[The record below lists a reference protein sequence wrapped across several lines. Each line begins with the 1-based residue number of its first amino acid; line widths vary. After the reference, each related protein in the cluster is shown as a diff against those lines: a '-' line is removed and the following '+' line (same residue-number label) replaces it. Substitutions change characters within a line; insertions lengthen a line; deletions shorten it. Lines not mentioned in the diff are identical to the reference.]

1 LIVTSPA
8 IPPNNEL
15 LKAARDAGVPITT
28 EIQLFIE
35 QCPAKKIF
43 AVTGSKGKSTTT
55 AMLGE
60 ILKQRHTTWVGG
72 NIGRSL
78 LPELAN
84 IKPDH
89 LVVLELSSF
98 MLEYLREM
106 KWSPHVAVVTMITRD
121 HLEWHGGFDGYIDA
135 KANLFAI
142 PNSG

>member
-1 LIVTSPA
+1 MSF
-8 IPPNNEL
+8 
-15 LKAARDAGVPITT
+15 LKRRAMRAYRSRLKFNSSSSNVPRRK
-28 EIQLFIE
+28 F
-35 QCPAKKIF
+35 
-43 AVTGSKGKSTTT
+43 
-55 AMLGE
+55 
-60 ILKQRHTTWVGG
+60 
-72 NIGRSL
+72 SL
-78 LPELAN
+78 LPARGKIDDDRDAWGNSQAAAHDVGGVEISGVIAAGACD